1 MGNGEAGGKIL
12 ILPVRDE
19 KDEKRR
25 YEEFGMRAWSLVR
38 RLAFTDFSQPLKHVF
53 RTGGKMHSL
62 HVRRILIFVL

>member
-12 ILPVRDE
+12 ILPVRN
-19 KDEKRR
+19 EKRR
-25 YEEFGMRAWSLVR
+25 YEEFGMRAWPLVR

>member
-12 ILPVRDE
+12 ILPVRN
-19 KDEKRR
+19 EKRR
-25 YEEFGMRAWSLVR
+25 YEEFGIRAWPLVR
-38 RLAFTDFSQPLKHVF
+38 RLAFTDFSQPPMHVF

>member
-12 ILPVRDE
+12 ILPVRN
-19 KDEKRR
+19 EKRR
-25 YEEFGMRAWSLVR
+25 YEEFGIRAWPLVR
-38 RLAFTDFSQPLKHVF
+38 RLAFTDFSQPPKHVF

>member
-19 KDEKRR
+19 KDR

>member
-25 YEEFGMRAWSLVR
+25 YEEFGMRAWPLVR
-38 RLAFTDFSQPLKHVF
+38 RLAFTDFSQSLKHVF
-53 RTGGKMHSL
+53 RAGRKRHSL